1 MNPKIIAATATVFLL
16 AAGAAQADILHFD
29 AVLRG
34 ANETPPNAA
43 RGHGEVIAILDTDR
57 RTLDYT
63 VTYSGLSGPATT
75 AGFQQQ
81 GAPATPAIATS
92 VLSKGAEFHGDVQL
106 NDTQVSSLK
115 AGQWSFSISTMGRPG
130 GEIGG
135 VLKRGSNVY

>member
-1 MNPKIIAATATVFLL
+1 MNPSAIAIATIAFLL

-29 AVLRG
+29 AVLKG

-43 RGHGEVIAILDTDR
+43 RGHGEVTAMLDTDR

-75 AGFQQQ
+75 AAFQQH
-81 GAPATPAIATS
+81 GVAATAS
-92 VLSKGAEFHGDVQL
+92 VASSALGKGPEFHGDVQL
-106 NDTQVSSLK
+106 TDKQISDLK
-115 AGQWSFSISTMGRPG
+115 DGQWSFNISTMDHPG

-135 VLKRGSNVY
+135 SLRRTSGAY